1 MKELQSLSDNQKD
14 IISKADDIRELQGDV
29 SLVWDSQIIHKSLG
43 RKEIQQFV
51 LVCLHCKRQK
61 NLDCNYLLSQQ
72 S

>member
-43 RKEIQQFV
+43 RK
-51 LVCLHCKRQK
+51 
-61 NLDCNYLLSQQ
+61 
-72 S
+72 